1 MTAIL
6 LNNALDVVY
15 SAFSEA
21 FFQGVT
27 RMFWRDNEMCDIVL
41 TDADARDKVVRFF
54 FNRALREVQSNAA

>member
-41 TDADARDKVVRFF
+41 TDADARDKVIRFF
-54 FNRALREVQSNAA
+54 FNRALREVRSNAA